1 MRVLFVGESDD
12 MYFRNLLLWLR
23 KSISD
28 LDAEII
34 TRRAAGETDVPLTEH
49 IVPAN
54 SYLSKIPK
62 IRSIQSLVGMR
73 RIINK
78 FDRTNMYDI
87 IHVLGADPALSF
99 LAGKLARRCKGLL
112 TTIYGSDFY
121 RTSAFVRLIQRGLY
135 DASDAITL
143 NNPQTIA
150 EFNSYY
156 DGRYSDKIR
165 LARFG
170 IAPVDAMKSLSINKE
185 KAREMLSIP
194 GDAVVVTIG
203 TNGSPAQQHESII
216 RAIAQHRE
224 RLPQNA
230 FFLLPM
236 TYACGAPYRERI
248 SVLMTS
254 CGFTNFRVLS
264 SYLSDE
270 EVAMLRCSTDILLHL
285 QKTDQLSGAMQ
296 EQFYAGGL
304 VITGDWL
311 PYRPF
316 DERGIFMLKAKSI
329 EDAAAMLP
337 NAVSNLENYKLRFA
351 SNTDR
356 IWEMS
361 SWESNIKTWTAL
373 YEDIGW
379 QC

>member
-1 MRVLFVGESDD
+1 MRVLFIGDAYS
-12 MYFRNLLLWLR
+12 MYFSNLLFWLY
-23 KSISD
+23 KTLPD
-28 LDAEII
+28 MDAEII
-34 TRRAAGETDVPLTEH
+34 TRRAAGTTDVPLTEH
-49 IVPAN
+49 IVSAN
-54 SYLSKIPK
+54 SFLADIPK
-62 IRSIQSLVGMR
+62 IRSLQSLVGMR
-73 RIINK
+73 RVLNS

-87 IHVLGADPALSF
+87 IHILGADPALYF
-99 LAGKLARRCKGLL
+99 LTDKLARRCKGLL

-121 RTSAFVRLIQRGLY
+121 RTSAFVRRIQRGLY

-156 DGRYSDKIR
+156 DDRYSDKIR

-170 IAPVDAMKSLSINKE
+170 IAPVDAMKRLSINK
-185 KAREMLSIP
+185 KRARDKLSIP
-194 GDAVVVTIG
+194 SDAVVITIG
-203 TNGSPAQQHESII
+203 TNGSPAQQHVSII

-224 RLPQNA
+224 RLPQNT

-236 TYACGAPYRERI
+236 TYACDALYRERV
-248 SVLMTS
+248 SALMTS

-270 EVAMLRCSTDILLHL
+270 EVAMLRHSTDILLHL

-329 EDAAAMLP
+329 DDAAAMLP
-337 NAVSNLENYKLRFA
+337 DAVSNLENYKLRCA
-351 SNTDR
+351 SNSDK

-361 SWESNIKTWTAL
+361 SWESNSKTWTAL

-379 QC
+379 